1 MRCLLDSNI
10 VRSFQYNK
18 DTVEF
23 FKKSSRY
30 SLTPSAAPDTSQT
43 LRRSIPIR
51 ANAVGVGLCQQ
62 DRKKSDPSR
71 ILHNQDPTIWK
82 NYQNTRSGQTT
93 RRREEEAQTC
103 QKVQMF
109 KLNQMR
115 LNSKFIAYFFHDSKQ
130 IKCCLSV
137 VSSIAHC

>member
-23 FKKSSRY
+23 FLKSSRY
-30 SLTPSAAPDTSQT
+30 SFSPSAAQDTSQT

-51 ANAVGVGLCQQ
+51 ANAVGAGLCQQ

-71 ILHNQDPTIWK
+71 ILHQDPTIRK
-82 NYQNTRSGQTT
+82 NQNTRSGQTT